1 MIINIKQYFLHHNFK
16 YYLFLSI
23 FQFTMR
29 IHIKLVTSIDVKGF
43 VYGSVKRSDPE
54 GVRIIYFLSLCRF
67 DNIMFFHLDHC
78 DIKV

>member
-1 MIINIKQYFLHHNFK
+1 
-16 YYLFLSI
+16 
-23 FQFTMR
+23 MR